1 MQVAVHSRVSDV
13 VSDLLNWLGAL
24 PAPLLYL
31 VIAVAA
37 FAENVFPPL
46 PADTAIAL
54 GAFVAARGEGT
65 AFGVWAATMVGNLGG
80 ALLMFVLG
88 RRLGASWLRSKL
100 PILGGPE
107 GAARVEEAYQK
118 HGLWALSVSRFIPAV
133 RAVVPPLAGALQ
145 LGVLRAMVAM
155 SVASAVW
162 YGLVTWLAFSL
173 GSNADALIAAVGNSQ
188 RIAAAVAIAIVAV
201 ALVVWRARRRSRRH

>member
-1 MQVAVHSRVSDV
+1 MTE
-13 VSDLLNWLGAL
+13 LLDWLGAL

-54 GAFVAARGEGT
+54 GAFVAARGEGS
-65 AFGVWAATMVGNLGG
+65 AVGAWAATMVGNLGG

-88 RRLGASWLRSKL
+88 RRLGADWLRRKL

-107 GAARVEEAYQK
+107 GAARVEAAYRK

-133 RAVVPPLAGALQ
+133 RAVVPPLAGALRVG
-145 LGVLRAMVAM
+145 LVRAMIAM
-155 SVASAVW
+155 SLASAVW

-173 GSNADALIAAVGNSQ
+173 GSNAESLLAAVGSSQ
-188 RIAAAVAIAIVAV
+188 RVAAGVAVAIVVV
-201 ALVVWRARRRSRRH
+201 ALVIWRVRRSRT